1 MLFKRKRRVQPNYEQ
16 REYSDQA
23 YASIEEEEQKAP
35 EATMTTLLRRE
46 VVSYCEQ
53 MLDLSQEIE
62 DTRAEY
68 HLVTSYLKDIQI
80 LEEMSEEERQPIAE
94 TAKKILSLNRSRE
107 EFLNADKKLSDSQ
120 YAMMEKEADQIP
132 AAIKRL
138 ENNETYLNTINR
150 DLHYLEGEKVEWDI
164 VRQECTREQ
173 KLLRSMALLVSVM
186 SVSGALVLWV
196 LSFFVKMDMRLPIM
210 AVLFIAALLGSYILL
225 KYQDCSN
232 EIKRSYTNRNH
243 AITLENHIKI
253 KYVNM
258 KNAVDYT
265 CDKYQVAN
273 SKQFHYVYEKYLE
286 ATKDQERFRQMNE
299 ELDYYE
305 AQLSRQLQSHWLKDV
320 SGWENYAKALVYKK
334 DMAELKNQLLSRRT
348 KLRYRLEYNIDAI
361 HEMMK
366 NVERNLGQMGDSR
379 KQIEEILRKIEAINK
394 NVFSPQ

>member
-1 MLFKRKRRVQPNYEQ
+1 M
-16 REYSDQA
+16 
-23 YASIEEEEQKAP
+23 
-35 EATMTTLLRRE
+35 
-46 VVSYCEQ
+46 
-53 MLDLSQEIE
+53 
-62 DTRAEY
+62 
-68 HLVTSYLKDIQI
+68 
-80 LEEMSEEERQPIAE
+80 
-94 TAKKILSLNRSRE
+94 
-107 EFLNADKKLSDSQ
+107 
-120 YAMMEKEADQIP
+120 
-132 AAIKRL
+132 
-138 ENNETYLNTINR
+138 
-150 DLHYLEGEKVEWDI
+150 
-164 VRQECTREQ
+164 
-173 KLLRSMALLVSVM
+173 
-186 SVSGALVLWV
+186 
-196 LSFFVKMDMRLPIM
+196 
-210 AVLFIAALLGSYILL
+210 
-225 KYQDCSN
+225 
-232 EIKRSYTNRNH
+232 NRNH
-243 AITLENHIKI
+243 AIALENHIKI

-299 ELDYYE
+299 ELDFYE

-379 KQIEEILRKIEAINK
+379 QQIEEILRKIEAINK